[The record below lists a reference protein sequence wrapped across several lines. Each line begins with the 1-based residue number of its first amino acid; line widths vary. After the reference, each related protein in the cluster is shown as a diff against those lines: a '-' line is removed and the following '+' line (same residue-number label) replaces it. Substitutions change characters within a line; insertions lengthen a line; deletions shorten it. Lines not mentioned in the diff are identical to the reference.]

1 MSWLS
6 KAFGMSKSQN
16 PANAAMPY
24 LNQIPGV
31 GQNAYNPYIQ
41 QGQQAGQTLGGE
53 YGKMLDPTAFMN
65 QLMEQYKPS
74 DAYQY
79 KQKDITKGLG
89 AMAAQG
95 GYAGTPMALEQ
106 YAGAT
111 DKALSDDMQQYLQN
125 ALGIYGQ
132 GIAGQQDFYNKGFQG
147 SSSLADMLA
156 GNLNQQGGLAFQ
168 GQSQQN
174 SNQAG
179 LMKMLAQ
186 MLGGAGGFATQP
198 TASIFGNKLWG

>member
-1 MSWLS
+1 M
-6 KAFGMSKSQN
+6 GKSQN

-31 GQNAYNPYIQ
+31 AQNAYNPYIQ
-41 QGQQAGQTLGGE
+41 QGQQAGQALGGE
-53 YGKMLDPTAFMN
+53 YGKLLDPTTFMN

-74 DAYQY
+74 EAYKY

-89 AMAAQG
+89 AVAAQG
-95 GYAGTPMALEQ
+95 GFAGTPMAEEQ

-132 GIAGQQDFYNKGFQG
+132 GIAGQQDFYNKGFG
-147 SSSLADMLA
+147 ASGSLADILT

-174 SNQAG
+174 ANQAG

-186 MLGGAGGFATQP
+186 LLGGAGGFATQP
-198 TASIFGNKLWG
+198 TGSIFGNKLWG